1 MKQPGRGEP
10 LPFSISFLSS
20 FLCHAHTSAH
30 IATQS
35 GTFQGQNRDISGT
48 IRDILE
54 AIRDILGTFQGH
66 FSLTFVPDLATKK
79 LLRQSKAAKI
89 KPVISTRTALST
101 IYFTIL
107 IIYCIAVF
115 QIN

>member
-1 MKQPGRGEP
+1 MLHRYIVAYPE
-10 LPFSISFLSS
+10 
-20 FLCHAHTSAH
+20 C
-30 IATQS
+30 
-35 GTFQGQNRDISGT
+35 DT

-89 KPVISTRTALST
+89 KPVISTGFFSYIKFFR
-101 IYFTIL
+101 F
-107 IIYCIAVF
+107 
-115 QIN
+115 